1 MNAYAKRK
9 LAQVRGEKRVLEQ
22 NLEIHKKQLL
32 TAKEGQLKV
41 MLEKSIAT
49 DGERIECLA
58 AMAEVLAPLA
68 GEPGVTPGPS
78 KPPA

>member
-1 MNAYAKRK
+1 MNAHAKRK
-9 LAQVRGEKRVLEQ
+9 LAQIRGEKRVLEQ

-32 TAKEGQLKV
+32 TAKEGQFKT

-49 DGERIECLA
+49 DGERIECLG
-58 AMAEVLAPLA
+58 AMAAALAPLA
-68 GEPGVTPGPS
+68 GEAPPAP